1 MGLFQGRHQCKVT
14 LEQELEGG
22 AGVDHADILR
32 KNILQR
38 DDSRGKG
45 LGAEACLVCPRPN
58 KMARM
63 AWAEE
68 AKENNGHR

>member
-14 LEQELEGG
+14 LEQNLEGG
-22 AGVDHADILR
+22 AGVDHVEILR

-38 DDSRGKG
+38 DYSRYKG
-45 LGAEACLVCPRPN
+45 LEAEACLVCPRTN

-68 AKENNGHR
+68 AKEENGQR